1 MNTQLINNLRFLS
14 SLDKKDGK
22 PFQSKAFDK
31 SADKIRDCGIIINTA
46 DDIISLKLGKTTTK
60 FCLEY
65 LETGKMNKIEK
76 AKSNPKYQFVDIYG
90 VGPKKA
96 EELVTKHRIKSM
108 EELKKKQNDVLNDV
122 QKIGLKYYDDIL
134 KRIPR
139 KEIVLYE
146 KKMRAILSSINFT
159 EDIKMEI
166 VGSYRRG
173 LDNSGDIDVIIT
185 SNNPK
190 SKVFEVFLDLLESNK
205 IIKEF
210 LSKGSKKSLTVG
222 KLRGKPARRID
233 FLFCPQEEY
242 SFATLY
248 FTGSKHFNTFMRARA
263 NALNLTLN
271 EHGLYEYVKRKK
283 GKKISGDFDSEEAIC
298 KYLGV
303 KYLLPIHRENKNNF
317 ELI

>member
-1 MNTQLINNLRFLS
+1 MNTQLINNLRLLS
-14 SLDKKDGK
+14 SFDKKDGK

-31 SADKIRDCGIIINTA
+31 SADKIRDCGIVIKTA
-46 DDIISLKLGKTTTK
+46 DDVIGLKLGKTTTK

-96 EELVTKHRIKSM
+96 EELVTEHHIKSM
-108 EELKKKQNDVLNDV
+108 AELKRKQNDVLNDV

-139 KEIVLYE
+139 KEITRYE
-146 KKMRAILSSINFT
+146 NSINFT

-173 LDNSGDIDVIIT
+173 LNNSGDIDVIIT

-190 SKVFEVFLDLLESNK
+190 SKVFGVFLDLLESNN

-222 KLRGKPARRID
+222 KLRGNPARRID

-298 KYLGV
+298 KYLAV